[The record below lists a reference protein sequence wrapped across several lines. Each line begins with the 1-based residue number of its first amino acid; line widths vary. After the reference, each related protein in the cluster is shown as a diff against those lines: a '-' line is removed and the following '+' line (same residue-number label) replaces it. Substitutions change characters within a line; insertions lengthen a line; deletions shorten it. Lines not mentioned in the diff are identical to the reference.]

1 LPKILTEAGMF
12 LWRALDRRTAGEL
25 LQHLGR
31 SAAAARPPAEGPREP
46 AAKAPKPASSFRTG
60 D

>member
-1 LPKILTEAGMF
+1 MF